1 MVLTRRR
8 ARTSSRIPAIHLAGW
23 LFADLLL
30 VLFLVSLSAQHA
42 PEAPEPPPPPPQ
54 KLLSPDSCEFTV
66 RLGSGFTVD
75 RDRVVSELERI
86 LSDPDDSDFTTGD
99 GWLIAQRQVPG
110 APGRA
115 AGDLFRH
122 RLGSGSREQI
132 GAAKEFAADV
142 TEIAIEEIPQFAN
155 AKYRELWTGGSPG
168 SVELSLFF
176 LE

>member
-1 MVLTRRR
+1 VVLTRRR
-8 ARTSSRIPAIHLAGW
+8 GRTGGRVPAIHLAGW

-42 PEAPEPPPPPPQ
+42 PEAPEPPPPPPP
-54 KLLSPDSCEFTV
+54 KLLSPESCEFTV
-66 RLGSGFTVD
+66 RLGNGFTAD

-86 LSDPDDSDFTTGD
+86 LSAPKDSDFNTDD
-99 GWLIAQRQVPG
+99 GHG
-110 APGRA
+110 APSDKCREHLAEQRDVGFVIA
-115 AGDLFRH
+115 F
-122 RLGSGSREQI
+122 GSGSNQQI

-142 TEIAIEEIPQFAN
+142 AEIAIEEIPQFKD

-168 SVELSLFF
+168 SVELSVFF

>member
-99 GWLIAQRQVPG
+99 GYGEPSDKCREHLAERREIGFVIA
-110 APGRA
+110 
-115 AGDLFRH
+115 F
-122 RLGSGSREQI
+122 GSGSREQI

-168 SVELSLFF
+168 SIELSLFF